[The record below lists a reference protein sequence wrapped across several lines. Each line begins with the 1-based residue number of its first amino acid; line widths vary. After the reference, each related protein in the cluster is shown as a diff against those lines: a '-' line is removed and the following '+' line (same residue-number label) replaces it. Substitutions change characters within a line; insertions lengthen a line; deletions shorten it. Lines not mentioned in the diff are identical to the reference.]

1 VSLPSSKPILTPQ
14 VHADPV
20 PAALGQLNCANA
32 PLRVSVLIPVMD
44 ETVSLRETIKIV
56 FDENGPWI
64 HEVLILVCKR
74 TSPEALEVCNEMQ
87 AAYPACIQIRFQT
100 KPFLGGAM
108 QDGFDWATGTHVL
121 MMASDL
127 ETDPYSAKDLIQ
139 KATEGYDVVTAT
151 RWTTPDAFHGYDPL
165 KRILNWWFQQF
176 FSLLYGVHLTD
187 MTFGYRIFKTPLVK
201 SIAWEEVRH
210 PFLLETIIKPLRLG
224 ASVCEIPTTWKA
236 RIEGESHNSF
246 WRNFV
251 YFRPGLK
258 VRFARKALLLRNP
271 S

>member
-1 VSLPSSKPILTPQ
+1 
-14 VHADPV
+14 
-20 PAALGQLNCANA
+20 
-32 PLRVSVLIPVMD
+32 
-44 ETVSLRETIKIV
+44 
-56 FDENGPWI
+56 
-64 HEVLILVCKR
+64 
-74 TSPEALEVCNEMQ
+74 
-87 AAYPACIQIRFQT
+87 
-100 KPFLGGAM
+100 
-108 QDGFDWATGTHVL
+108 
-121 MMASDL
+121 
-127 ETDPYSAKDLIQ
+127 
-139 KATEGYDVVTAT
+139 
-151 RWTTPDAFHGYDPL
+151 L

-176 FSLLYGVHLTD
+176 FSFLYGVHLTD

-251 YFRPGLK
+251 YFRPGIK